1 VVEIKNCFITLSL
14 NKIAMGDNFFEES
27 TAAVGTIFT
36 IVALAVIISIL
47 IWG

>member
-1 VVEIKNCFITLSL
+1 
-14 NKIAMGDNFFEES
+14 MPDNFFEES

-36 IVALAVIISIL
+36 IIALSVLAAIL

>member
-1 VVEIKNCFITLSL
+1 
-14 NKIAMGDNFFEES
+14 MPDNFFEES

-36 IVALAVIISIL
+36 IVALAVLAAIL